1 MKKIQYFILVV
12 TALFLVSCGS
22 SKNTTKKN
30 TEHVSLDNTSWQL
43 AESVQG
49 KIPTL
54 VIVEGKI
61 TGNAGCNNYSSK
73 DMVVNKETGEFSVG
87 AVFTTRRACRNMQ
100 GEQSFLQML
109 KKANGY
115 KIENNVLKLYQDK
128 ILLLKFVK
136 K

>member
-1 MKKIQYFILVV
+1 MKKTQYFILVL
-12 TALFLVSCGS
+12 TALFLISCGS
-22 SKNTTKKN
+22 LNNTGKQK
-30 TEHVSLDNTSWQL
+30 VQYISLDNTSWQL

-54 VIVEGKI
+54 LIGKGKI
-61 TGNAGCNNYSSK
+61 TGNAGCNNYFSN
-73 DMVVNKETGEFSVG
+73 VITNTQTGYFFAE
-87 AVFTTRRACRNMQ
+87 AVSTTRKACRNMQ

-109 KKANGY
+109 KKANRY
-115 KIENNVLKLYQDK
+115 KVENNILKLYQNK

>member
-12 TALFLVSCGS
+12 TALLLVSCGS
-22 SKNTTKKN
+22 SNNAKKQKS
-30 TEHVSLDNTSWQL
+30 ERISLDNTSWQL

-54 VIVEGKI
+54 VIGEGKI
-61 TGNAGCNNYSSK
+61 TGSAGCNDYFSN
-73 DMVVNKETGEFSVG
+73 VATNAQTGEFSAA
-87 AVFTTRRACRNMQ
+87 AVSTTRKACRNMQ

-109 KKANGY
+109 KKANRY
-115 KIENNVLKLYQDK
+115 KIENNILKLYQDK